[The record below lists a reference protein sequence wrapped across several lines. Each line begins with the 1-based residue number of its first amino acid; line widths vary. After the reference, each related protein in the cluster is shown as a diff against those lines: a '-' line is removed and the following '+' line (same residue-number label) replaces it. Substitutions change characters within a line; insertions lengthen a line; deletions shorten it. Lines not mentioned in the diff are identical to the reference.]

1 MHTTHTRYSSPEAR
15 LERLKKFGNVVMT
28 ATVAAGLGAAVGTA
42 WPVKKVSAEQSSQ
55 EIIAKQLNNF
65 SISNRADDTALRA
78 EIERSLL
85 ISASAAIYA
94 NTSETII
101 DGYVDEIVEA
111 LFVQL
116 REAGTPVGVNDMS
129 AVVAIDGHDIAFNL
143 EIFVYDDTQA
153 FLEDNHFV
161 LFDQAPAQENLDAD
175 MSNLPTAVTY
185 KVQTGEVLSVSEQTL
200 SGEQQQI
207 EPLLAQVSEAPT
219 IVAADPDGN
228 DRINATGT
236 SAPDT
241 TVTVTWPDGTKTFNI
256 PVDATGVWTVESPTP
271 QTSGTLSVTAIDL
284 AGNASPIVSTQY
296 TDITAPGK
304 PTIYVS
310 DANNDQF
317 PIASGDM
324 VGAFQAGTTI
334 TVTWPDGTMTAGVPL
349 DAAGHWTIES
359 NTRQPSGNI
368 VAQAVDPSGNTSPEA
383 VAPWQADDYAGI
395 DFDAEPINSTNIIY
409 QGQLFDVSGTVTDVE
424 DGQTVTLIIS
434 GGTGTTKVFKTIVE
448 NGKWKVFDIDSSDF
462 KIGPLGIS
470 VTTVDQAGNQTST
483 VWVTA
488 VFTPPSI
495 EVLDAMTV
503 VEGESSQFVISLET
517 ALAYDVE
524 ITYQTKSG
532 TASESSDFIGKTGVI
547 VLKAGQSFVIVD
559 VETLD
564 DTFDEAD
571 EEHYSLQLISAKAH
585 IGNQLLALTL
595 GKTEAQATIKDND
608 RGFVVDTRAVVHINP
623 VSAIYESQILSLSGY
638 VEDIEDGQEIIVS
651 LSSALGGVKEYRVTI
666 VNGQWS
672 LSNIDYSQFL
682 EDYTV
687 SVGVTAVATDQAGN
701 TASDGEVFAILPL
714 PTVRV
719 TDNPTI
725 KEGEQ
730 AEFTFSL
737 DQEQPYDVYLTFT
750 SLGGSAGAGD
760 DFENLSGGIWIRAGQ
775 KQVTVFVNTTQDSIV
790 EPDENF
796 TVIILTAHLDLDGD
810 ASISETDLPIRILPP
825 ANEIIL
831 DDDVLEDGE
840 HSNSVIIESIATDNH
855 LTLLEQAQEK
865 ITVTGHAMLPTDTAE
880 YSLLLKI
887 YDQTYS
893 AIVAADGSWSLEIST
908 ADLLQDE
915 DLIIEAILTSKDS
928 ANNSAMSSD
937 SLSYTVDHDTEALEG
952 ATLEILHVAQDD
964 RVSLTEQAQA
974 IAVIEGRFSLPADV
988 KESGLAVLVGNTT
1001 YLVALQ
1007 EDGSWRVTVHMADLL
1022 ADSDR
1027 LVTAVLSV
1035 IDQAGN
1041 SGTIT
1046 QLRAYSIDEELLIP
1060 KEKTQVKLEEDSPL
1074 PPSQLI
1080 AVPQESGE
1088 PFVLEVISEKPSVA
1102 EKDKE
1107 LPKTGETLDLTLTAS
1122 GILLLALVAL
1132 MKKKKFLE
1140 SDKHK
1145 V

>member
-15 LERLKKFGNVVMT
+15 LERLKKFGNVLMT
-28 ATVAAGLGAAVGTA
+28 ATVAAGLGAAVGTV

-55 EIIAKQLNNF
+55 EIIAKQLSNF
-65 SISNRADDTALRA
+65 AISNRADDATLRA

-111 LFVQL
+111 LFIQL
-116 REAGTPVGVNDMS
+116 REAGTPVGVNNMS

-153 FLEDNHFV
+153 FLEDNNFV
-161 LFDQAPAQENLDAD
+161 LFDQAPTQENLDAD
-175 MSNLPTAVTY
+175 RSSLPTAVTY
-185 KVQTGEVLSVSEQTL
+185 KVQTGEVLSISEQTL
-200 SGEQQQI
+200 SGEQQL

-236 SAPDT
+236 SALDT
-241 TVTVTWPDGTKTFNI
+241 TVTVTWPDGTKTFNV
-256 PVDATGVWTVESPTP
+256 PVNTEGIWTVESPTS
-271 QTSGTLSVTAIDL
+271 QSSGTLSVTAIDL
-284 AGNASPIVSTQY
+284 AGNASVTVSTQY
-296 TDITAPGK
+296 ADITPPSK
-304 PTIYVS
+304 PSIYIS
-310 DANNDQF
+310 DADNDRL
-317 PIASGDM
+317 PTASGSM
-324 VGAFQAGTTI
+324 SGVFQAGTTI
-334 TVTWPDGTMTAGVPL
+334 TITWPDGTMTDGVPL
-349 DAAGHWTIES
+349 DAAGHWTVES
-359 NTRQPSGNI
+359 NAQQSSGNI
-368 VAQAVDPSGNTSPEA
+368 TAQAVDPAGNTSPIA
-383 VAPWQADDYAGI
+383 VAPWEADVYAGI
-395 DFDAEPINSTNIIY
+395 DFDANPINASNSIY
-409 QGQLFDVSGTVTDVE
+409 KGQLFDVYGTVTDVE
-424 DGQTVTLIIS
+424 DGQTVKLTVTDGLTS
-434 GGTGTTKVFKTIVE
+434 KYFTTVVE
-448 NGKWKVFDIDSSDF
+448 NGKWKVLGISSSDF
-462 KIGPLGIS
+462 KLGALGLSAWTI
-470 VTTVDQAGNQTST
+470 DLAGNETSN
-483 VWVTA
+483 VRVTA
-488 VFTPPSI
+488 VLDFPSI
-495 EVLDAMTV
+495 DILDAQTV
-503 VEGESSQFVISLET
+503 VEGETSQFIISLET
-517 ALAYDVE
+517 ALEYDTE
-524 ITYQTKSG
+524 ITYQTQSG
-532 TASESSDFIGKTGVI
+532 TASEGSDFIAKTGVV
-547 VLKAGQSFVIVD
+547 VLKAGQTSVIVD
-559 VETLD
+559 VATLD
-564 DTFDEAD
+564 DSFDEAD
-571 EEHYSLQLISAKAH
+571 EEKYSLQLLSAKVH
-585 IGNQLLALTL
+585 IGNQLLALPL
-595 GKTEAQATIKDND
+595 VKTQAQAGIKDND
-608 RGFVVDTRAVVHINP
+608 RSGFVIDTRATVHINP
-623 VSAIYESQILSLSGY
+623 VSTIYESQVLNITGY
-638 VEDIEDGQEIIVS
+638 VEDIEEGQEVTVT
-651 LSSALGGVKEYRVTI
+651 LVSALGDEKTYVVNV

-672 LSNIDYSQFL
+672 LTNIDYSLFL
-682 EDYTV
+682 EGNSV
-687 SVGVTAVATDQAGN
+687 SLTATATAVDQAGN

-730 AEFTFSL
+730 AEFIFSL

-760 DFENLSGGIWIRAGQ
+760 DFEDLTGGIWIRAGQ

-810 ASISETDLPIRILPP
+810 ALISETDLPIRILPP

-831 DDDVLEDGE
+831 DDDVLEDKE
-840 HSNSVIIESIATDNH
+840 HSNSVTIESIATDNH

-880 YSLLLKI
+880 YSLLLKV

-893 AIVAADGSWSLEIST
+893 AIVALDGSWSLEVST

-952 ATLEILHVAQDD
+952 ATLEILHVAHDD
-964 RVSLTEQAQA
+964 YVSLTEQAQA
-974 IAVIEGRFSLPADV
+974 TAVIGGRFSLPIDV
-988 KESGLAVLVGNTT
+988 KEASLAVLVGNMT
-1001 YLVALQ
+1001 YFVELH
-1007 EDGSWRVTVHMADLL
+1007 EDGSWQVDVRMEDLL
-1022 ADSDR
+1022 TDSDQR
-1027 LVTAVLSV
+1027 VIAVLSV

-1041 SGTIT
+1041 SDTIT
-1046 QLRAYSIDEELLIP
+1046 QLRAYSIDEEQLIP
-1060 KEKTQVKLEEDSPL
+1060 EEKTQVGLEEESPL
-1074 PPSQLI
+1074 PPPQLI

-1088 PFVLEVISEKPSVA
+1088 DFVLEVISEKVSVA
-1102 EKDKE
+1102 EKAKE

-1122 GILLLALVAL
+1122 GILLLALVGL
-1132 MKKKKFLE
+1132 MKKKQSLE